1 MFQDNDEC
9 TWYGSFFVADML
21 LSWQIP
27 PNISR
32 RFLELWYG
40 HKYTCYII
48 AILVSRNKVD
58 FSVMD
63 YHKLFK
69 VWWLETMY
77 PILDQK
83 FFVLLLTLSLF
94 SSIYVLDRTIM
105 DSTNCSILRHD
116 RLLNMTFSFTQFSK
130 KFQKSAFF
138 FFSNNLLLK
147 TIH

>member
-1 MFQDNDEC
+1 MINHYQCTKSCKETWKLRARETFLKISMDVFINALCFQDNDEC

-40 HKYTCYII
+40 QKYTCYII

-83 FFVLLLTLSLF
+83 FFVLLLKLSCF
-94 SSIYVLDRTIM
+94 F
-105 DSTNCSILRHD
+105 
-116 RLLNMTFSFTQFSK
+116 LNHLSFQ
-130 KFQKSAFF
+130 
-138 FFSNNLLLK
+138 
-147 TIH
+147 

>member
-40 HKYTCYII
+40 RKYTCYII

-83 FFVLLLTLSLF
+83 FFALLLTLSFF

-105 DSTNCSILRHD
+105 DSTNCSILQHD

-130 KFQKSAFF
+130 KNSEERISFF
-138 FFSNNLLLK
+138 FE
-147 TIH
+147 

>member
-40 HKYTCYII
+40 KKYTCYII

-83 FFVLLLTLSLF
+83 FFVLLLTLSFF

-105 DSTNCSILRHD
+105 DSTNCSILQHD

-130 KFQKSAFF
+130 KNSEERISFF
-138 FFSNNLLLK
+138 FE
-147 TIH
+147 